1 MTEHWSPDDC
11 PSTLQQDV
19 DLGSLNTLAIPA
31 RCRYLARVNCV
42 AELQALLE
50 WRRQYERDQQRELP
64 LLILGGGSNLV
75 LSSDFPG
82 LVISMG
88 ILGRELLGE
97 DENSALLRAGGGE
110 NWHQW
115 VQYCVESG
123 YFGLENLGLIPGTVG
138 AAPIQNIGAYGVEL
152 KDCFESLTAVE
163 ISSGDEVTFNSAACR
178 FAYRDS
184 VFKQELLDRFII
196 TSVTF
201 RLHRHPDV
209 RADYPALQ
217 QYLAGQGVGQPSP
230 QQLFEAVCAIRSS
243 KLPDP
248 AQIPNAGSFFK
259 NPLVGAGDFARL
271 QQEYDDIVGYP
282 QADGQVKLA
291 AGWLIDRAG
300 WRGYRLDGVGVHDKQ
315 ALVLVNPGHAA
326 GNTLLQLA
334 QRIQDDIRQRYRV
347 GLEIEPRVYAY

>member
-1 MTEHWSPDDC
+1 MTETTPPDHC
-11 PSTLQQDV
+11 PTTLQQDV
-19 DLGSLNTLAIPA
+19 DLGGLNTLAIPA
-31 RCRYLARVNCV
+31 RARYLARVTCV
-42 AELQALLE
+42 DELQALLQ
-50 WRRQYERDQQRELP
+50 WRRQYECEQQRELP

-88 ILGRELLGE
+88 ILGREVLGE
-97 DENSALLRAGGGE
+97 DESSVLLRAGGGE

-152 KDCFESLTAVE
+152 ESCFESLTAVE
-163 ISSGDEVTFNSAACR
+163 VSSGRVVTFDGSACR
-178 FAYRDS
+178 FGYRDS
-184 VFKQELLDRFII
+184 VFKQELRDQFII
-196 TSVTF
+196 TSVTL
-201 RLHRHPDV
+201 RLHRNPDV

-217 QYLAGQGVGQPSP
+217 QYLSELGAGQPSP

-248 AQIPNAGSFFK
+248 AQVPNAGSFFK
-259 NPLVGAGDFARL
+259 NPLVSSEQFEQLRE
-271 QQEYDDIVGYP
+271 EYTDIVGYP
-282 QADGQVKLA
+282 QSGGQVKLA

-300 WRGYRLDGVGVHDKQ
+300 WKGHSEDGVGVHDKQ
-315 ALVLVNPGHAA
+315 ALVLVNPGHAS
-326 GNTLLQLA
+326 GSRLLQLA
-334 QRIQDDIRQRYRV
+334 QRIRDDIRQRFGV
-347 GLEIEPRVYAY
+347 ELEIEPRVYAY